1 MRPTCGCAWKSAA
14 RPYFFVKQ
22 PIAELDTALAVGDV
36 VPIGWLVEQRLMVRK
51 AAAMSFQPASH
62 SMRQPY
68 ATHVVQN
75 NPPQA
80 VATLKQP

>member
-1 MRPTCGCAWKSAA
+1 MFRWLVDQHGGFGGPVEIVQA
-14 RPYFFVKQ
+14 
-22 PIAELDTALAVGDV
+22 ALACQLLDD
-36 VPIGWLVEQRLMVRK
+36 IGLAHV
-51 AAAMSFQPASH
+51 ASGH
-62 SMRQPY
+62 QVRQPY

>member
-1 MRPTCGCAWKSAA
+1 MFR
-14 RPYFFVKQ
+14 
-22 PIAELDTALAVGDV
+22 
-36 VPIGWLVEQRLMVRK
+36 WLVEQ
-51 AAAMSFQPASH
+51 QT
-62 SMRQPY
+62 Y

>member
-1 MRPTCGCAWKSAA
+1 MFR
-14 RPYFFVKQ
+14 
-22 PIAELDTALAVGDV
+22 
-36 VPIGWLVEQRLMVRK
+36 WLVDQRYHVPLKFNSHFPINTLMLMRAVTGV
-51 AAAMSFQPASH
+51 Q
-62 SMRQPY
+62 MRQPY